1 MTKPRYDPILSY
13 MNGYLP
19 QKQKERDLTEKQQKF
34 LDCLIQ
40 TGGDPKYAA
49 ELAGYS
55 EGSYFQVIKSLKNE
69 IIELASNIL
78 AQSAPQAALKLVQV
92 MNTDDPMPQAN
103 VRLQAAQTILDRTGL
118 GKQDKLDFNVE
129 SEGGSLFILPA
140 KTVVEGEYVEVT
152 ED

>member
-1 MTKPRYDPILSY
+1 MTKPQYDPIISY
-13 MNGYLP
+13 MNVYLP
-19 QKQKERDLTEKQQKF
+19 QNKKERDLTEKQQKF

-118 GKQDKLDFNVE
+118 GKQDKLDVNVE

>member
-1 MTKPRYDPILSY
+1 LTKPRSDPILSY

-19 QKQKERDLTEKQQKF
+19 QKQKERELTEKQQKF

-55 EGSYFQVIKSLKNE
+55 EGSYFQVIKSLKHE

-118 GKQDKLDFNVE
+118 GKQDKLDVNVE

>member
-1 MTKPRYDPILSY
+1 LTKPRYDPILSY

-55 EGSYFQVIKSLKNE
+55 EGSYFQVIKSLKHE

-118 GKQDKLDFNVE
+118 GKQDKLDVNVE

>member
-1 MTKPRYDPILSY
+1 MTKPRSDPILSY

-55 EGSYFQVIKSLKNE
+55 EGSYFQVIKSLKHE

-118 GKQDKLDFNVE
+118 GKQDKLDVNVE

-152 ED
+152 QD

>member
-1 MTKPRYDPILSY
+1 
-13 MNGYLP
+13 MNAYLP
-19 QKQKERDLTEKQQKF
+19 QKQKNRELTDKQQKF

-49 ELAGYS
+49 ELAGYA

-69 IIELASNIL
+69 IIDLASQIL
-78 AQSAPQAALKLVQV
+78 AQSAPQAAMKLVQV

-118 GKQDKLDFNVE
+118 GKQDKLDV
-129 SEGGSLFILPA
+129 SVDSDAGSLFILPA
-140 KTVVEGEYVEVT
+140 KTVVEGEYEVAAT
-152 ED
+152 

>member
-1 MTKPRYDPILSY
+1 
-13 MNGYLP
+13 MNAYLP
-19 QKQKERDLTEKQQKF
+19 QKQKDRELTDKQQKF

-49 ELAGYS
+49 ELAGYA

-69 IIELASNIL
+69 IIDLASQIL
-78 AQSAPQAALKLVQV
+78 AQSAPQAAMKLVQV

-118 GKQDKLDFNVE
+118 GKQDKLDV
-129 SEGGSLFILPA
+129 SVDSDAGSLFILPA
-140 KTVVEGEYVEVT
+140 KFVLAVFSPQ
-152 ED
+152 

>member
-118 GKQDKLDFNVE
+118 GKQDKLDVNVE

-152 ED
+152 QD